1 MQRER
6 ERSRKL
12 NSPIQSRT
20 SRTYP
25 CALRVTSVIVMIV
38 FSVFPL
44 FSCHQDKIGN
54 STETAD
60 TFSGEFAVS
69 SDSVLAPA
77 DDLPVRP
84 ISGRIVA
91 FRGIPTAVVIQRV
104 YPSKLRNISQNDSLL
119 SKGLGVVT
127 ITTSEGKQVRGVV
140 RQLITTW
147 DGLCTGSGDRRDD
160 GGGGAGGFPWA
171 ESDIIMQESSGYL
184 HSIEGGM
191 LQLFLVIEDGGEL
204 ASGLARIGDKTV
216 SVDLENPPDVPV
228 LHFDDNKDEDQREDA
243 DRYALPDPHSPLD
256 AFRRLIMSGNTSTP
270 LHAEGTAPRGETLPE
285 ILSRQNAARLSLGLN
300 RLRRV
305 SPSAADSLMEVLTR
319 RCRDGR
325 TVFAAW
331 LVFPPDLADLDFLLS
346 REVNDNR
353 AEDWASSILAWV
365 DHHPE
370 VISWIESSQDEQV
383 RVVLANLTGVSQKR
397 EIALVSQHSSVEG
410 KHVVIPAGTVYRTQ
424 LIRTKK
430 AALTGVSD
438 VGDGINETGEA
449 IVVRNRNRIEQRILL
464 QPSQLQAIPPFASL
478 GPTVEMWRVD
488 SWVRRDILTTP
499 PNRQTTAQLSFQN
512 GHWRMRFDCRTP
524 VSIGG
529 KVSNKLSGK
538 GEMNG
543 RESHPQSSVDD
554 FENDEHE
561 KNHNEDRPI
570 PTDIDELSGREAIT
584 VYVGSYSRPRC
595 IVSLMPDGQLLI
607 WDSDRKINE
616 KLLQDEFKMNT
627 SSNDHSWSVA
637 FNLPDWWL
645 EDGGSKIEVGYIR
658 THEETRVGDCYP
670 YPCLPWRLNP
680 GRVSVDLSLWN
691 P

>member
-1 MQRER
+1 MQQER
-6 ERSRKL
+6 ERSGKL
-12 NSPIQSRT
+12 NSRVQSRT

-44 FSCHQDKIGN
+44 FSCHRSKIGN

-60 TFSGEFAVS
+60 AFSGEFAVS

-77 DDLPVRP
+77 DDLPVHP
-84 ISGRIVA
+84 IPGRIVA
-91 FRGIPTAVVIQRV
+91 FRGIPAAVVIQRV
-104 YPSKLRNISQNDSLL
+104 YPSKLHNISQSDSLL
-119 SKGLGVVT
+119 SKGLGVIT
-127 ITTSEGKQVRGVV
+127 ITTSGGKQVRGVV
-140 RQLITTW
+140 HQLITTW
-147 DGLCTGSGDRRDD
+147 DGLCTGLGERGD
-160 GGGGAGGFPWA
+160 GGGGVRGFPWE
-171 ESDIIMQESSGYL
+171 ESEIIMQESSGYL

-191 LQLFLVIEDGGEL
+191 LQLFLVIEDGSEL

-216 SVDLENPPDVPV
+216 SVDLENPPDIPV
-228 LHFDDNKDEDQREDA
+228 LLPDDNEDEDNQDGMNRF
-243 DRYALPDPHSPLD
+243 ALPDPYSPLD
-256 AFRRLIMSGNTSTP
+256 AFRRLIMSGHTSTP
-270 LHAEGTAPRGETLPE
+270 LHAEGTDLRGDTLPE
-285 ILSRQNAARLSLGLN
+285 ILSKQNAARLSMGLN

-331 LVFPPDLADLDFLLS
+331 PVFPPDLADLDLLLS

-353 AEDWASSILAWV
+353 AEDWASSILSWV
-365 DHHPE
+365 DHQPE

-397 EIALVSQHSSVEG
+397 EITVVSQRASAEQ
-410 KHVVIPAGTVYRTQ
+410 KQVVIPAGTVYRTQ
-424 LIRTKK
+424 LKRAKK
-430 AALTGVSD
+430 TTMTGLSD

-449 IVVRNRNRIEQRILL
+449 IVVRNRNRIEQRIIL
-464 QPSQLQAIPPFASL
+464 QPSQLQANPPYGAF

-488 SWVRRDILTTP
+488 SWVRRVVQTTP
-499 PNRQTTAQLSFQN
+499 QNRQTTAQLSFQN

-529 KVSNKLSGK
+529 KVSNKRSGK
-538 GEMNG
+538 SEMNR
-543 RESHPQSSVDD
+543 RESPSPSSADD

-561 KNHNEDRPI
+561 KNQDEDRPI
-570 PTDIDELSGREAIT
+570 LTDLDELSGREAIT

-595 IVSLMPDGQLLI
+595 IVSLMPDGQFLI
-607 WDSDRKINE
+607 WDSDRTINE
-616 KLLQDEFKMNT
+616 KLVQDEFKMNT
-627 SSNDHSWSVA
+627 GSDDHSWSVA

-645 EDGGSKIEVGYIR
+645 EDGGAKIEVGYIR